1 MPLLEDVGRLAID
14 LVQFMVKKSLQVP
27 SEEIVKRIECSIGRA
42 LCRGSLLVFCLILLL
57 AGIGLII
64 CGLYTLLSSAIGSG
78 QAALI
83 IGTAV
88 SLLAI
93 LLVVI
98 VKLSKR

>member
-14 LVQFMVKKSLQVP
+14 LVQFMVKKSLRVP
-27 SEEIVKRIECSIGRA
+27 AEEIAKHIECSLKRA
-42 LCRGSLLVFCLILLL
+42 LCWGCLLAFCLILLL
-57 AGIGLII
+57 TGMGLII
-64 CGLYTLLSSAIGSG
+64 WGLYTLLSSSMGSG
-78 QAALI
+78 QAALV
-83 IGTAV
+83 IGFVV